1 MDRLPSELVHSILQK
16 ACTDDGKTGCA
27 LSTVFHYIRTAS
39 SAMRYHSI
47 ALRGARQ
54 IRKFL
59 ALLELPAPSQNQKGR
74 KGMKHK
80 LFLRILDPTIHVR
93 HLFIADCAEDR
104 PGENPSWT
112 EWQNDPDAG
121 ILSKFV
127 RSVTGNSTRIKQWVV
142 DSWTA
147 GAIIRTLL
155 NHVAPTLVHLCLD
168 RSMLTDEV
176 YVPVALPALVE
187 LTCCFRNPWH
197 HGNNRFYP
205 KQPHVQEQLP
215 VLERLH
221 IVLGQESPGLC
232 WLNMPRVIPSSLS
245 YVRFSN
251 VSFPFH
257 LLASLLLRS
266 KFMGEPGNSYHR
278 YFNTVASTTDGHGPP
293 IVARVG
299 FFQSEHI
306 QEDTGVGS

>member
-1 MDRLPSELVHSILQK
+1 MCPVHRISLHSDSIECN
-16 ACTDDGKTGCA
+16 AVSFDCTPRCETDPQVPRAARTP
-27 LSTVFHYIRTAS
+27 STVAEPEGSKRDEAQ
-39 SAMRYHSI
+39 A
-47 ALRGARQ
+47 
-54 IRKFL
+54 
-59 ALLELPAPSQNQKGR
+59 
-74 KGMKHK
+74 
-80 LFLRILDPTIHVR
+80 
-93 HLFIADCAEDR
+93 LFIADCAEDR

-112 EWQNDPDAG
+112 EWQNDPDAW

-168 RSMLTDEV
+168 HSMLTDEV

-197 HGNNRFYP
+197 HGSNRLYP

-221 IVLGQESPGLC
+221 IVLGQGSPGLY
-232 WLNMPRVIPSSLS
+232 WLNMPRDIPSSLS

-251 VSFPFH
+251 VFFPFH
-257 LLASLLLRS
+257 LLASLSCSEANPWANQETLIIAISAQSRPLLMDMDLQSWRELVSSNQSVYKKIQVLEADERYMMAVYTMIGLIRS
-266 KFMGEPGNSYHR
+266 KDARSVGR
-278 YFNTVASTTDGHGPP
+278 KGPL
-293 IVARVG
+293 
-299 FFQSEHI
+299 
-306 QEDTGVGS
+306 